1 MIHHVRYINAV
12 FETVRGTIVTE
23 GERISA
29 LAAPSAAAGEDDGLL
44 CLPGFIDIHT
54 HGGAGADACDKTE
67 DALQTLSTYYAK
79 HGVTSWCPTTMTLP
93 QDDLRAVFAAIERV
107 KGNERGAYIQG
118 INMEGPYVSKEK
130 CGAQNPAFLRPADE
144 SEVRALHAIS
154 KICLLDMAPEVDGA
168 LPLAKALQGEI
179 VCSVAHTNATF
190 EQTKAALG
198 GGFSHAT
205 HLFNAMS
212 PFSHRAPGAVGA
224 ILEDGRVTAELI
236 CDGFHL
242 SPAAVRLAFK
252 VLGANR
258 CVAISDSLPCAKCP
272 DGDCYSLG
280 RQQVIVKNGRAF
292 LGDGTIAGSTTNL
305 FDEFKN
311 LLSFGIPF
319 ADALAACTINPA
331 RVIGADADTG
341 SIETG
346 KYADLIFVDDSLNLR
361 HVMVK
366 GRMIF

>member
-1 MIHHVRYINAV
+1 MIRHVRYINVA
-12 FETVRGTIVTE
+12 FETVRGTIITE
-23 GERISA
+23 GERIAA
-29 LAAPSAAAGEDDGLL
+29 LTAQAPNAGAEEDLL
-44 CLPGFIDIHT
+44 CLPGLIDIHT
-54 HGGAGADACDKTE
+54 HGGAGADACDKTQ
-67 DALQTLSTYYAK
+67 DALQTLSMYYAK

-93 QDDLRAVFAAIERV
+93 QDDLEAVFAAIERV
-107 KGNERGAYIQG
+107 KGKESGAYIQG
-118 INMEGPYVSKEK
+118 INMEGPYVSREK

-144 SEVRALHAIS
+144 QEVRTLHAIS
-154 KICLLDMAPEVDGA
+154 DIKLLDMAPEVDGA

-179 VCSVAHTNATF
+179 VCSVAHTNATY
-190 EQTKAALG
+190 EQTRAALA

-224 ILEDGRVTAELI
+224 IFEDSKATAELI

-242 SPAAVRLAFK
+242 SPATVRLAFK

-258 CVAISDSLPCAKCP
+258 CVAISDSLPCAGCP
-272 DGDCYSLG
+272 DGDDYSLG
-280 RQQVIVKNGRAF
+280 RQRVIVKNGRAF
-292 LGDGTIAGSTTNL
+292 LRDGTIAGSTTNL

-346 KYADLIFVDDSLNLR
+346 KLADLIFVDDNLNLR

-366 GRMIF
+366 GRMVF